1 MGQGHLSYTKAITM
15 IVVDALVL
23 KTRSILIKDCFTFHY
38 TDKKVFLFQVI
49 QGSTL
54 LNQCFLRK
62 NIEQSKRY
70 CLHSVRLGNWS

>member
-15 IVVDALVL
+15 IFVDTLVL
-23 KTRSILIKDCFTFHY
+23 KQDQYLLRIVLPFTD
-38 TDKKVFLFQVI
+38 TDKNVFLFQVI

-70 CLHSVRLGNWS
+70 CLHSVRLGN